1 MERAAMLK
9 NALSG
14 DIKSF
19 QTLFAEF
26 QNQLK
31 SYLYRL
37 LTDRNDVDDLTH
49 DTFIRAFDKIATFKQ
64 DSSLKTWVFKI
75 ATNLAYD
82 HLRKLKRWPVD
93 AQDKGANLAIG
104 TKEIG
109 EAFRIVHQNFNA
121 GAYEMK
127 EHIDFCFT
135 CISKTLPIEHQV
147 ALILKDMYDFPVKD
161 ICLILDKTEG
171 VVKHL
176 LNFSRDTMTDVFDNR
191 CALVNKNG
199 VCDQCSQL
207 NGIFNPKQDQQEQR
221 MKLELVKGSKKFN
234 RAELFELRTKLVK
247 AIDPLRS
254 SGADLQDIIMRCTRT
269 AIGDVDDFFDSP
281 QGKAD

>member
-1 MERAAMLK
+1 MKKEDIFQRALT
-9 NALSG
+9 G
-14 DIKSF
+14 DINSF

-37 LTDRNDVDDLTH
+37 LPDRNDVDDLTH
-49 DTFIRAFDKIATFKQ
+49 DTFIRAFDKISTFNQ
-64 DSSLKTWVFKI
+64 ESSLKTWVFKI

-82 HLRKLKRWPVD
+82 HLRKTKRWPAD
-93 AQDKGANLAIG
+93 AQDQGASLAIG
-104 TKEIG
+104 TEEIQQ
-109 EAFRIVHQNFNA
+109 AFRIVHQTSNA
-121 GAYEMK
+121 GTYEMN

-135 CISKTLPIEHQV
+135 CISKTLSIENQV
-147 ALILKDMYDFPVKD
+147 ALILKDIYDFPTKE

-176 LNFSRDTMTDVFDNR
+176 LNDSRETMTTIFDNR
-191 CALVNKNG
+191 CSLVNKKG

-221 MKLELVKGSKKFN
+221 MKLELVKESSKFN
-234 RAELFELRTKLVK
+234 RAELFNLRTKLVK
-247 AIDPLRS
+247 AIDPLHS

-269 AIGDVDDFFDSP
+269 AIGDVGDFFGAEKGD
-281 QGKAD
+281 